1 MSGALRRSHI
11 LPAPPSLN
19 PKSKIAVA
27 RSGYWDS
34 NAEARGA
41 PKVGRYDINRVPRAA
56 ARGTMDPDD
65 KNGNG
70 RHIERSAAE
79 GTESAPICTTTSPS

>member
-1 MSGALRRSHI
+1 MSRALRRSQI

-19 PKSKIAVA
+19 PKTKIAVA

-41 PKVGRYDINRVPRAA
+41 ERQPVRYQSCTESGGH
-56 ARGTMDPDD
+56 GTMDPDD
-65 KNGNG
+65 KNRNG

>member
-1 MSGALRRSHI
+1 MSRAVRRSQI

-19 PKSKIAVA
+19 PKSKITIA
-27 RSGYWDS
+27 RSGIGTVM
-34 NAEARGA
+34 RRHGA
-41 PKVGRYDINRVPRAA
+41 PNVSRYDINRAPRAA
-56 ARGTMDPDD
+56 ARGTMEPDD
-65 KNGNG
+65 KNRHG